1 MSELRGIR
9 LAIDLATRNRD
20 VLMRALSEERL
31 GVAQANEQMNQ
42 LEGYAAETDAR
53 WIGGLAGAVSN
64 ELIQHHYQFMA
75 RLQHAISLQRAAVAS
90 AEQQQE
96 SVRMQ
101 LVDAEVRLSGLN
113 QILAIRQKAI
123 ALRVKRRE
131 QKQTD
136 EFAANLYARLHLS
149 DSIGEST

>member
-1 MSELRGIR
+1 MSELRSVQ

-20 VLMRALSEERL
+20 ALMLALSSERSR
-31 GVAQANEQMNQ
+31 VASANDQLNQ

-53 WIGGLAGAVSN
+53 WIGGSAGAVSN

-75 RLQHAISLQRAAVAS
+75 RLQHAIALQRATIVN

-96 SVRMQ
+96 RVRSQ
-101 LVDAEVRLSGLN
+101 LVSAEVRLSGLN
-113 QILAIRQKAI
+113 QILAIREKAI
-123 ALRVKRRE
+123 ALRIKRRE

-136 EFAANLYARLHLS
+136 EFAANRYARLQIS
-149 DSIGEST
+149 NSMGETA